1 MKTQSYIP
9 KNLLKKITSLLL
21 VSLSFCALHANEVLY
36 NGIELPEDWPPS
48 QLDPESTRP
57 MPVPYL
63 KKPPKVIPIDVGRQ
77 LFVDDFLI
85 EKTNL
90 TLTYH
95 QAEKFSGNPVFV
107 AETAEEIRRNEVVYL
122 GQGGVFYD
130 PEESHFKLFYTAGW
144 RGGLAMATSK
154 DLIHWTRPDLGKG
167 NGNQLLPADTAWH
180 GPLSPVAGG
189 DNAVWFDIDETDASQ
204 KIKYMAC
211 WTHAPKDKQPEGFT
225 HSLQVSDGTNWSR
238 AIRTGIAADYCSFYY
253 NPFGKTWIYSIK
265 QGGPRGRSRYYS
277 EHPYFLPGAN
287 WSNSVYWTNA
297 DRLDKPEPEGAY
309 PGAGEVP
316 QLYSLAGIAYES
328 IMIGMHQIH
337 RGPNNAICDE
347 GNFPKLT
354 DLEVGFS
361 RDGFHW
367 DRPDRRGF
375 IRGERTE
382 GAWDRAYVHTTTG
395 VFVVVGDKLVFPYC
409 AYSGT
414 AADGR
419 KGMYTGGRIGLATLR
434 RDGFASM
441 NAESKTGTLT
451 TRPVSFSGK
460 HLFVNT
466 DTADGVLR
474 VAVLDKRGRA
484 IEPFTLESC
493 RPVSTDGTLVQ
504 IHWNGVSDLSSL
516 KDQPVRFQ
524 FELTN
529 GSLYSFWVSR
539 DASGRS
545 DGYVAAGGPGYPGTV
560 DTVGAKALSQIDS
573 SYHNLLRNP

>member
-1 MKTQSYIP
+1 MKPQIP
-9 KNLLKKITSLLL
+9 IPEKSLPNLAVILISL
-21 VSLSFCALHANEVLY
+21 VSFVSVGAKETLY
-36 NGIELPEDWPPS
+36 NGIVLPEEWPPS
-48 QLDPESTRP
+48 NLRQESTKP

-63 KKPPKVIPIDVGRQ
+63 KNPPEVIPIDVGRQ

-90 TLTYH
+90 TRIYH
-95 QAEKFSGNPVFV
+95 QAEKYEDNPVFV
-107 AETAEEIRRNEVVYL
+107 PKTEDEIRLNEVVYL

-130 PEESHFKLFYTAGW
+130 PDEAHFKMFYTAGW
-144 RGGLAMATSK
+144 RGVLAMATSK
-154 DLIHWTRPDLGKG
+154 DLINWTRPDLGNG
-167 NGNQLLPADTAWH
+167 NGNQLLPVGTAWQ
-180 GPLSPVAGG
+180 GPLSTVAGG
-189 DNAVWFDIDETDASQ
+189 DNAVWFDIDEPDSSQ

-211 WTHAPKDKQPEGFT
+211 WTHSPEDQRPEGFT
-225 HSLQVSDGTNWSR
+225 HTLQVSDGVDWSR
-238 AIRTGIAADYCSFYY
+238 AIRTGVAEDYCSFFY
-253 NPFGKTWIYSIK
+253 NPFRKVWVYSIK
-265 QGGPRGRSRYYS
+265 QGGPRGRSRFYS
-277 EHPYFLPGAN
+277 EHPFFLPGAN

-297 DRLDKPEPEGAY
+297 DRLDQPEPEGAY
-309 PGAGEVP
+309 PGAGETP

-328 IMIGMHQIH
+328 LIIGMHQIH
-337 RGPNNAICDE
+337 RGPNNSICDE

-382 GAWDRAYVHTTTG
+382 GAWDRAYIHTTTG

-414 AADGR
+414 ASDGR

-441 NAESKTGTLT
+441 DAADKTGRLT
-451 TRPVSFSGK
+451 TRPVTFSGK
-460 HLFVNT
+460 HLFVNA
-466 DTADGVLR
+466 DTPEGVLR
-474 VAVLDKRGRA
+474 VAVLDDRGRT
-484 IEPFTLESC
+484 IQPFTLENC
-493 RPVSTDGTLVQ
+493 QAVSNDGTLTQVT
-504 IHWNGVSDLSSL
+504 WKGGSDLSIL
-516 KDQPVRFQ
+516 KNKPVRFQ
-524 FELTN
+524 FELEN

-539 DASGRS
+539 DETGRS

-560 DTVGAKALSQIDS
+560 DTVGRKAIGIGKTF
-573 SYHNLLRNP
+573 NRF